1 MNLRRHAKEALD
13 DVSSASKKIV
23 TSTEWATVALVA
35 VATVSILALGIGL
48 IALHKV
54 GKISNER

>member
-23 TSTEWATVALVA
+23 TSTEWAAVALVA

-48 IALHKV
+48 IALHKA